1 MAANFAKCLYDL
13 EKQYDEL
20 KVFKNQ
26 NAKKLPGGG
35 KKSIIV
41 NYEKE
46 IYIVY

>member
-1 MAANFAKCLYDL
+1 MAANFVNCLYDW

-20 KVFKNQ
+20 KVFRNQ
-26 NAKKLPGGG
+26 NIKRLPGGG